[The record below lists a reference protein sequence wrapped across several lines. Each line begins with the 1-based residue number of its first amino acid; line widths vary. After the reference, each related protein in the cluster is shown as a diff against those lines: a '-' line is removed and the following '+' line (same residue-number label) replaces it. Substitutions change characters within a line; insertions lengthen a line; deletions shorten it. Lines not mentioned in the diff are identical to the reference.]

1 MSEATAE
8 PVDMLNIPYKGLL
21 SISIM
26 LATIMQVLD
35 TTIANVA
42 LPSMRGSLGASQDQ
56 ITWVLTSYIV
66 ASAIITPVTGWLSDR
81 FGLRQIFIVSAAGFV
96 VASMACGMA
105 SSLNEMVAFRVLQGL
120 FGACLVPLSQ
130 TVLLDINPRERH
142 GQAMAIWGMG
152 VMLGPIIGPTL
163 GGWLTENWGWRYVFY
178 VNLPVGILAIAGMLL
193 FLPKTPPKVRRFDF
207 FGFAM
212 LAIAIGALQ
221 MVLDRG
227 QAEDWFQSTEIWI
240 ETGLFISGLWVFG
253 IHIRNA
259 RDPFISLHV
268 LKDKNLLTALALS
281 ALVGA
286 MVLGGSALLP
296 AMLQDVLGYTASRS
310 GLIMAPRGFG
320 TMIAM
325 MIYGR
330 LSNRIDSRI
339 AILLGLAL
347 TAWSMHMMTG
357 FSVDMGEQPII
368 MTGVI
373 QGFGLGL
380 VFVPLSTLA
389 YATLESRFRAEA
401 AGVFN
406 LVRNIGSSVG
416 ISLLSTVLAWNI
428 ATNRTEMTAKL
439 VEDGPR
445 LADIAEKTGFGHQI
459 LVFLVNSEI
468 SLQAAMIAYLDD
480 FKLMMIVTFALMPL
494 VLLLRK
500 PGALKVSPNPADAG
514 H

>member
-1 MSEATAE
+1 MSTGASE
-8 PVDMLNIPYKGLL
+8 PVDMLNIPHKGLL

-66 ASAIITPVTGWLSDR
+66 ASAIVTPVTGWLSDR
-81 FGLRQIFIVSAAGFV
+81 FGLRQIFIISAAGFV
-96 VASMACGMA
+96 VTSMACGMA
-105 SSLNEMVAFRVLQGL
+105 SSLNEMVAFRIAQGL

-142 GQAMAIWGMG
+142 GQAMAVWGMG

-178 VNLPVGILAIAGMLL
+178 VNLPVGLLALAGMFM

-207 FGFAM
+207 FGFTM

-227 QAEDWFQSTEIWI
+227 QAQDWYQSTEIWL
-240 ETGLFISGLWVFG
+240 ETGLFVSGLWVFA

-268 LKDKNLLTALALS
+268 LKDTNLLTALALI

-296 AMLQDVLGYTASRS
+296 SMLQDILGYTASRS

-320 TMIAM
+320 TMVAM
-325 MIYGR
+325 MLYGR
-330 LSNRIDSRI
+330 LSNRIDARA
-339 AILLGLAL
+339 AILLGLTL
-347 TAWSMHMMTG
+347 TAWSMLMMTR
-357 FSVDMGEQPII
+357 FSVDMGEGPII
-368 MTGVI
+368 TSGII

-380 VFVPLSTLA
+380 VFVPLSALA
-389 YATLESRFRAEA
+389 YATLEARYRAEA
-401 AGVFN
+401 AGLFS

-416 ISLLSTVLAWNI
+416 ISLLSTVLAWNVAI
-428 ATNRTEMTAKL
+428 NRTEMTAQIT
-439 VEDGPR
+439 ESGPR
-445 LADIAEKTGFGHQI
+445 LADMAEKTGFPHTV
-459 LVFLVNSEI
+459 LVYLVNSEI
-468 SLQAAMIAYLDD
+468 SLQASMIAYLDD

-494 VLLLRK
+494 VLLMRK
-500 PGALKVSPNPADAG
+500 PGGPKVTRVVVDAG